1 MVTKEIK
8 VIHIC
13 YMDSRLNIKLN
24 TTIEESKRR
33 STFEQLG
40 STKWY
45 EESKTIRYGINIL
58 CTYQ

>member
-1 MVTKEIK
+1 
-8 VIHIC
+8 
-13 YMDSRLNIKLN
+13 MDSRLNIKLN